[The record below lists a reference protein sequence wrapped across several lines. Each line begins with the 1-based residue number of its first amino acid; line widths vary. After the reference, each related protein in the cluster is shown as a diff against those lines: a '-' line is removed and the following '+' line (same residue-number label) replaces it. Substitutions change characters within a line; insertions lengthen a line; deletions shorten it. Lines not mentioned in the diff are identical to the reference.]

1 MNKFYKK
8 LSIIFVM
15 TFAIMIGCFSNVFAA
30 DSTNYVPKKDY
41 SSNLVAKWI
50 FDDTNSDYV
59 KGNIAKDLSGKG
71 NDLTMN
77 NITFQNDTDLGRCAY
92 FNGTNAFME
101 ASNPIIPL
109 GKKSIIIKFKVS
121 EVINQPYFSI
131 FSTRRRVN
139 NKWTGVLFGADID
152 SKVLGSNFSNK
163 FFWEIDNGDGINVFT
178 STVSNEQF
186 KIGKKYEELLTY
198 NSTDT
203 NMSVNN
209 LNLFESIPYN
219 GTSSKATEITDKNL
233 MANFVIGKD
242 LATDPVKFKGYI
254 QSIEIYNDVVEYEA
268 KATAISLDKTSL
280 DLPVGDTHNLVAT
293 ITPDNATNKK
303 ITWTSDKP
311 DIATV
316 DENGKV
322 TAIKEGIATI
332 TATIDGTNIS
342 TSCTVTVTP
351 KGTTPTNPDNTGNA
365 ILTITMTNGNVK
377 SYTVPMSKVNDF
389 ISWYDNRV
397 SGSTGKAYY
406 TFDKTD
412 NLQPFSKKT
421 EYLVFDKISSFEVDE
436 YSK

>member
-1 MNKFYKK
+1 MNKFGKK

-15 TFAIMIGCFSNVFAA
+15 AFAIMIGCFSNVFAA

-50 FDDTNSDYV
+50 FDDTNPNYI

-92 FNGTNAFME
+92 FNGTNAYAIANNSVFN
-101 ASNPIIPL
+101 ANTS
-109 GKKSIIIKFKVS
+109 
-121 EVINQPYFSI
+121 FSI
-131 FSTRRRVN
+131 LVNIKVDDNKNFAPILVNDSNNYQSSLGTFLRIYDNGTIGFVCDYNTKTYGNDVSTSIP
-139 NKWTGVLFGADID
+139 KLTKL
-152 SKVLGSNFSNK
+152 KVLGVFNKDENKAKIFCNDLSHPANSGDTQIDSTMSDSNLC
-163 FFWEIDNGDGINVFT
+163 
-178 STVSNEQF
+178 
-186 KIGKKYEELLTY
+186 IGKSGNIYY
-198 NSTDT
+198 
-203 NMSVNN
+203 
-209 LNLFESIPYN
+209 
-219 GTSSKATEITDKNL
+219 
-233 MANFVIGKD
+233 
-242 LATDPVKFKGYI
+242 KGYV
-254 QSIEIYNDVVEYEA
+254 QSIEIYNDVVEYESNP
-268 KATAISLDKTSL
+268 TAISLDKTSMN
-280 DLPVGDTHNLVAT
+280 LPVGDTHDLVAT
-293 ITPDNATNKK
+293 VTPDNVINKK
-303 ITWTSDKP
+303 INWISDKP

-406 TFDKTD
+406 TFDKKD

-421 EYLVFDKISSFEVDE
+421 EYIVFDKISSYEVDE